1 VRLEYRAVP
10 DWLMPNDGPLG
21 HTNGGIAVR
30 ANGEIYVTHRL
41 PVAGVAVYAPDGTY
55 LRNIPNARRNL
66 HTILIRTEA
75 EGEVLYTVRGGG
87 AAGTH
92 PYSGSVSMN
101 WTNSKP
107 EKSLSQ
113 F

>member
-1 VRLEYRAVP
+1 MRLEYRAVP

-41 PVAGVAVYAPDGTY
+41 PVTGVAVYAPDGTY

-66 HTILIRTEA
+66 HTIFIRTEA
-75 EGEVLYTVRGGG
+75 EGEVLYTVRE
-87 AAGTH
+87 AVPQVPVRIMAV
-92 PYSGSVSMN
+92 YR
-101 WTNSKP
+101 
-107 EKSLSQ
+107 
-113 F
+113 